1 MLKNYIGTGT
11 WILDTRYRYWIEYY
25 NCKNRLFLCKKSS
38 FLFSE
43 MKMQS
48 VNKPSNSQN
57 MKDEHCVE
65 RNPCY
70 EDMIISFATIPG
82 YVAYRNNVKGSWFVQ
97 CFCKV
102 SNTQSLH
109 LQVKSGQYCGSEW
122 KNTGSGRG
130 FCCCKIESKSCG
142 SEWKK
147 YRIRAR
153 FLLLQ
158 NWIQIL
164 HILKNLLMFYNFNL
178 TLKIVFLDKSIV
190 CSGYCAKIRIWAN
203 LYPQHFPQFP
213 PPLTPYF
220 LQEFSKTIL

>member
-178 TLKIVFLDKSIV
+178 TLKT
-190 CSGYCAKIRIWAN
+190 N
-203 LYPQHFPQFP
+203 Q
-213 PPLTPYF
+213 
-220 LQEFSKTIL
+220 